1 MGGQVGRVFTHWI
14 VGKFVESDGA
24 KGALGPAF
32 FAMAARLTREVGRTQ
47 VANGQ
52 VKRKRGAAHF
62 NKCAAPLLAF
72 AHQSIME
79 SHLLFKVSS
88 RCTERVNR
96 YC

>member
-1 MGGQVGRVFTHWI
+1 MHALQPAITGLSPKTPYIPLHNRSVGGQVGRVFTHWI

-62 NKCAAPLLAF
+62 NKCAAPF
-72 AHQSIME
+72 
-79 SHLLFKVSS
+79 
-88 RCTERVNR
+88 
-96 YC
+96 